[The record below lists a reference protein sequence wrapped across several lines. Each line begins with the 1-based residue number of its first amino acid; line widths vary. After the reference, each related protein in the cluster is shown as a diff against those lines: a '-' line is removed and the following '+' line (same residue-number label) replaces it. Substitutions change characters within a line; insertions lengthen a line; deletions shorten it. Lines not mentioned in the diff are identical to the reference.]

1 MTLEDFLYEWNSD
14 GQYVS
19 VHTSGSTG
27 QPKSML
33 VEKSR
38 MLASARI
45 TCDFLG
51 LKPGNSALL
60 CMSLDFIAGKMMVV
74 RSIERDLKL
83 ISVTPS
89 NHPLAD
95 VDSPIDFAAMVPS
108 QVFGSLQVPAERE
121 KLRQIRHLIIGG
133 GAVPQDVESQLRSF
147 PNAVWSTYGMTETL
161 SHIALRRISGKDASQ
176 WYSPFRGVELS
187 LFNGQGNI
195 GQLVI
200 NAPHVCQERLIT
212 NDIVEIRQ
220 DNTDKQFRIIGR
232 TDNVICSGGIKLHI
246 EEIEEQ
252 LRPHLPMPFCISKRA
267 DEKFG
272 EVAVLLIEHQSS
284 AASECKEPILDICR
298 KTLPAYSVP
307 KEIICVGQI
316 PLTGTGKIDRATAQN
331 LAKKH

>member
-1 MTLEDFLYEWNSD
+1 MTLEDFLYEWHGD

-74 RSIERDLKL
+74 RSIERRLKL

-176 WYSPFRGVELS
+176 WYSPFSGVELS
-187 LFNGQGNI
+187 LSNCQDNI

-200 NAPHVCQERLIT
+200 SAPHVCPEELVT
-212 NDIVEIRQ
+212 NDIVEIRR
-220 DNTDKQFRIIGR
+220 DSTNYQFRIIGR

-252 LRPHLPMPFCISKRA
+252 LRPHLPRPFCISKKE

-272 EVAVLLIEHQSS
+272 EVAVLLIEHQATS
-284 AASECKEPILDICR
+284 ASVCKEAILDICR

-307 KEIICVGQI
+307 KEIISVGQI
-316 PLTGTGKIDRATAQN
+316 PLTGSGKIDRATAQN

>member
-1 MTLEDFLYEWNSD
+1 MTLEDFLYEWHGD
-14 GQYVS
+14 GQYIS

-33 VEKSR
+33 VKKSR

-176 WYSPFRGVELS
+176 WYSPFSGVELS
-187 LFNGQGNI
+187 LSNCQDNI

-200 NAPHVCQERLIT
+200 SAPHVCPEELVT
-212 NDIVEIRQ
+212 NDIVEIRR
-220 DNTDKQFRIIGR
+220 DSTNYQFRIIGR

-252 LRPHLPMPFCISKRA
+252 LRPHLSMPFCISKRA

-272 EVAVLLIEHQSS
+272 EVAVLLIEHQATS
-284 AASECKEPILDICR
+284 ASVCKEAILDICR

-307 KEIICVGQI
+307 KEIISVGQI

>member
-1 MTLEDFLYEWNSD
+1 
-14 GQYVS
+14 
-19 VHTSGSTG
+19 
-27 QPKSML
+27 
-33 VEKSR
+33 
-38 MLASARI
+38 
-45 TCDFLG
+45 
-51 LKPGNSALL
+51 
-60 CMSLDFIAGKMMVV
+60 
-74 RSIERDLKL
+74 
-83 ISVTPS
+83 
-89 NHPLAD
+89 
-95 VDSPIDFAAMVPS
+95 
-108 QVFGSLQVPAERE
+108 
-121 KLRQIRHLIIGG
+121 
-133 GAVPQDVESQLRSF
+133 
-147 PNAVWSTYGMTETL
+147 MTETL
-161 SHIALRRISGKDASQ
+161 SHIALRRISGNDASL
-176 WYSPFRGVELS
+176 WYSPFSGVELS
-187 LFNGQGNI
+187 LFNHQGNI

-200 NAPHVCQERLIT
+200 NAPHVCQEKLIT

-252 LRPHLPMPFCISKRA
+252 LRPHLPMPFCISKKE

-307 KEIICVGQI
+307 KEIICVDQI

>member
-1 MTLEDFLYEWNSD
+1 MTLEDFLYEWHGD

-51 LKPGNSALL
+51 LKPGDSALL

-74 RSIERDLKL
+74 RSIERRLKL

-89 NHPLAD
+89 NHPLAYI
-95 VDSPIDFAAMVPS
+95 DSPIDFAAMIPS

-121 KLRQIRHLIIGG
+121 KLRQIRQLIIGG
-133 GAVPQDVESQLRSF
+133 GAIPQDVESQLRSF

-176 WYSPFRGVELS
+176 WYSPFSGVELS
-187 LFNGQGNI
+187 LSNCQDNI

-252 LRPHLPMPFCISKRA
+252 LRPHLPMPFCISKKE

-331 LAKKH
+331 LAKKQ